1 MSNVGL
7 IQECGVEVAAFFE
20 ALKTLNDRP
29 ESQEGQFYVQVLLSV
44 TEYSNF
50 IDMMKHYKKEH
61 PTENLASDK

>member
-1 MSNVGL
+1 MN
-7 IQECGVEVAAFFE
+7 E
-20 ALKTLNDRP
+20 RP

-61 PTENLASDK
+61 PTEK